1 MPGPSVGATSRRWES
16 AAVAEWERRGRYR
29 LFGGH
34 KVFTVDLGAS
44 RSASRE
50 PLLILHGFPTS
61 SFDFCHVVDELS
73 RRRRVLLMDLI
84 GYGLSEKPDMAYT
97 MDLQADIVTA
107 FVTETGVR
115 RLSLLTH
122 DMGST
127 VGGELLARHA
137 EGRLPVDV
145 ARRVVTNGSIY
156 IEMARLSVGQQ
167 VLLALPDERL
177 AVDAGV
183 DASAVAGG
191 LRGTF
196 GDSSTVTDED
206 VAGACE
212 LVVHDDGHLLLPRTI
227 RYIEER
233 RRHQDRYTG
242 AIETH
247 PSPLAI
253 IWGTDDPIAL
263 KEMAERLAQRRP
275 DASLEWLP
283 GVGHYPMLEAPEL
296 FLESIERALG

>member
-1 MPGPSVGATSRRWES
+1 
-16 AAVAEWERRGRYR
+16 
-29 LFGGH
+29 
-34 KVFTVDLGAS
+34 
-44 RSASRE
+44 
-50 PLLILHGFPTS
+50 
-61 SFDFCHVVDELS
+61 
-73 RRRRVLLMDLI
+73 
-84 GYGLSEKPDMAYT
+84 
-97 MDLQADIVTA
+97 
-107 FVTETGVR
+107 
-115 RLSLLTH
+115 
-122 DMGST
+122 
-127 VGGELLARHA
+127 
-137 EGRLPVDV
+137 
-145 ARRVVTNGSIY
+145 
-156 IEMARLSVGQQ
+156 
-167 VLLALPDERL
+167 
-177 AVDAGV
+177 
-183 DASAVAGG
+183 
-191 LRGTF
+191 
-196 GDSSTVTDED
+196 VTDED

>member
-1 MPGPSVGATSRRWES
+1 VAT
-16 AAVAEWERRGRYR
+16 WERRGRYDR
-29 LFGGH
+29 FSGH
-34 KVFTVDLGAS
+34 EVFSLDIRAS
-44 RSASRE
+44 RSEIGE

-73 RRRRVLLMDLI
+73 RARRVLLLDLV

-97 MDLQADIVTA
+97 LDTQADIVTA

-122 DMGST
+122 DMGDT
-127 VGGELLARHA
+127 VGGELLARQA
-137 EGRLPVDV
+137 EGRFPAEV

-156 IEMARLSVGQQ
+156 IEMAQLSIGQQ
-167 VLLALPDERL
+167 ALLALPDERL
-177 AVDAGV
+177 AADSGV
-183 DASAVAGG
+183 DATAVAEG
-191 LRGTF
+191 LRATF
-196 GDSSTVTDED
+196 SDPSRVPDED
-206 VAGACE
+206 VIAACE
-212 LVVHDDGHLLLPRTI
+212 LIVHDDGHLLLPRTI

-233 RRHQDRYTG
+233 RRYQDRYTG
-242 AIETH
+242 AIEAH

-275 DASLEWLP
+275 EASLEWLP

-296 FLESIERALG
+296 FSASVERALGSS